1 MLYAKAVSGLHRL
14 AAATVLCLFLGAAPA
29 LAAGGSGGS
38 GLTTTSTTAGPS
50 TTTTTTSTSTA
61 TTTTSTFATTT
72 FTGASTTA
80 GASTKP
86 PAKHRAWRALSRVLG
101 SRMLSLGMSGTDVM
115 VLQHDLTALGFRVR
129 ASGNFNRLTLLRL
142 KQFQRRYR
150 LVVDGVAGP
159 QSISA
164 LKRLLNR
171 RLHIAESK
179 QATKQLASGVAVT
192 ATDPAAPLP
201 AGDSG
206 LTGGVGLG
214 TTTSTGTTGT
224 GTTTTGAT
232 TSTTTTVQVP
242 KATLVDGLAVPAP
255 GTPQGIVTMLDA
267 ANSIAFD
274 PYIYGGGHASFNSPG
289 YDCSGS
295 VSFVLHAGGLLA
307 TPLDS
312 EQFLQYGLPGRGKWI
327 TIYTNGP
334 THAYM
339 EIDGLWFDTAAQT
352 ALNGNDRWSP
362 TRIGEPGYGHFV
374 ARHPQGF

>member
-1 MLYAKAVSGLHRL
+1 
-14 AAATVLCLFLGAAPA
+14 
-29 LAAGGSGGS
+29 
-38 GLTTTSTTAGPS
+38 
-50 TTTTTTSTSTA
+50 
-61 TTTTSTFATTT
+61 
-72 FTGASTTA
+72 
-80 GASTKP
+80 
-86 PAKHRAWRALSRVLG
+86 
-101 SRMLSLGMSGTDVM
+101 MLSLGMSGTDVL

-129 ASGNFNRLTLLRL
+129 ASGNFNRLTLRRLR
-142 KQFQRRYR
+142 QFQRHYR

-159 QSISA
+159 QSIST

-179 QATKQLASGVAVT
+179 QATQQLASGIAVT

-214 TTTSTGTTGT
+214 TATSTGTTGT
-224 GTTTTGAT
+224 GSTTTGAT
-232 TSTTTTVQVP
+232 TSTTTTAQVP

-274 PYIYGGGHASFNSPG
+274 PYIYGGGHASFTSPG